1 MESSL
6 PLYLKDSTWGKTG
19 VQKRIFTSIAS
30 AIPDSLEQTII
41 QHIAVKI
48 SNLKSQ
54 AELLAFDD
62 KEISKE
68 IRLHRMEQHRKF
80 SLSLACII
88 FFLIGAP
95 LGTITRKGGLGLPLV
110 ISVFFF
116 ILFHVINT
124 SGEKM
129 VKEGVLYP
137 YAGMWLSASIL
148 IPVGLFLMQKARKD
162 AQPFQ
167 QEKFS
172 KLWSAIRA
180 LFRKKTSQ
188 ELSD

>member
-1 MESSL
+1 
-6 PLYLKDSTWGKTG
+6 
-19 VQKRIFTSIAS
+19 
-30 AIPDSLEQTII
+30 
-41 QHIAVKI
+41 
-48 SNLKSQ
+48 
-54 AELLAFDD
+54 
-62 KEISKE
+62 
-68 IRLHRMEQHRKF
+68 MEQHRKF

-137 YAGMWLSASIL
+137 YAGMWLSAAIL

-162 AQPFQ
+162 GQSFQ
-167 QEKFS
+167 SEKLS
-172 KLWSAIRA
+172 KIWSAIRA
-180 LFRKKTSQ
+180 LFRKKTSL
-188 ELSD
+188 EISD